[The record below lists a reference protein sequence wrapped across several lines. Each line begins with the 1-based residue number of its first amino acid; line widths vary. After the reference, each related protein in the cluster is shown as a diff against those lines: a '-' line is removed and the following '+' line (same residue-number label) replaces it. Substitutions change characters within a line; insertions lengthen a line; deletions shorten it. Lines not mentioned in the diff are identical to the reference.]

1 MRALFWILASFL
13 LLASSG
19 CDDVHPRIA
28 FAVLPP
34 LPQTYLRYHVGRE
47 GQTWTREF
55 VVGPG
60 SFAELRRV
68 GGRSYA
74 LGLFHEGDR
83 ELAWLR
89 VGERAPVEID
99 GPLADDE
106 RTEEGMIGM
115 RFAEAGTPPELEG
128 CTRAVFGSKAP
139 GVCTFVYTPPDG
151 HALWVDA
158 ERGTGRPVGFSRIAQ
173 HDAVEACDD
182 IRWSDDD
189 GSPVIASAT
198 CSAIVH
204 EVGRETTTWT
214 LEERRPEPVPE
225 AWARVEPQDVVPL
238 RPLRDP
244 VVVPIADPSQ
254 RVYVMV
260 QAGDG
265 QPLKLILDTGSPF
278 TILSRRAMLAL
289 GVVPSPEP
297 AMHVRPPFFA
307 PDTFDPAIVDRFTL
321 GELDLHGVRVLVP
334 RDTSTFE
341 GDEAGLLGMDVLSQ
355 FVTDVDGPASTL
367 RIWPRDGFVDDGSL
381 VTLPFY
387 GASHGGVVVA
397 GAVDDV
403 GPMPFILDTG
413 APVNIIVGGPR
424 MHVRHPRHEGDEAIL
439 REDDS
444 ASDYETEVRGVH
456 LGPFSLPRMPA
467 FGHDRRPD
475 LSFLDDDGGL
485 VGLGV
490 LRHFRLVIDTRQ
502 QIVRLGAGGSY
513 DVLGRLGIEIDT
525 RAGVPTIT
533 RIVEGEHDWNK
544 PLREGD
550 VVRAVDGRKVTTRD
564 EALRAI
570 AAARGSV
577 RITIERHGN
586 RVTRKIPLP

>member
-1 MRALFWILASFL
+1 
-13 LLASSG
+13 
-19 CDDVHPRIA
+19 
-28 FAVLPP
+28 
-34 LPQTYLRYHVGRE
+34 
-47 GQTWTREF
+47 
-55 VVGPG
+55 
-60 SFAELRRV
+60 
-68 GGRSYA
+68 
-74 LGLFHEGDR
+74 
-83 ELAWLR
+83 
-89 VGERAPVEID
+89 
-99 GPLADDE
+99 
-106 RTEEGMIGM
+106 
-115 RFAEAGTPPELEG
+115 
-128 CTRAVFGSKAP
+128 
-139 GVCTFVYTPPDG
+139 
-151 HALWVDA
+151 
-158 ERGTGRPVGFSRIAQ
+158 
-173 HDAVEACDD
+173 
-182 IRWSDDD
+182 
-189 GSPVIASAT
+189 
-198 CSAIVH
+198 
-204 EVGRETTTWT
+204 
-214 LEERRPEPVPE
+214 
-225 AWARVEPQDVVPL
+225 
-238 RPLRDP
+238 
-244 VVVPIADPSQ
+244 
-254 RVYVMV
+254 
-260 QAGDG
+260 
-265 QPLKLILDTGSPF
+265 
-278 TILSRRAMLAL
+278 
-289 GVVPSPEP
+289 
-297 AMHVRPPFFA
+297 
-307 PDTFDPAIVDRFTL
+307 
-321 GELDLHGVRVLVP
+321 
-334 RDTSTFE
+334 
-341 GDEAGLLGMDVLSQ
+341 MDVLSQ